1 MTVIEKELPEGGDRM
16 LRGTPGQT
24 IGPFFK
30 FGLEYA
36 DGPYV
41 VPPYS
46 PGAIHISGYVR
57 DGAGFAIPDALV
69 EIWGAGPDGSQI
81 TEHGSL
87 HRDGHRFTG
96 FGRSATDDEGRFF
109 FWTREPGATE
119 AGKAPFFAVMLFARG
134 LPNKLHTRIYLPDDE
149 AALAAD
155 PFLASLAP
163 EERATLVAKRN
174 EDGSLSHDL
183 WMQGEKETVF
193 LAY

>member
-1 MTVIEKELPEGGDRM
+1 MTVIEKELPEGGDRL

-46 PGAIHISGYVR
+46 PGAVHISGVVR
-57 DGAGFAIPDALV
+57 DGKGFAIPDALV
-69 EIWGAGPDGSQI
+69 EIWGALPDGTQN
-81 TEHGSL
+81 TERGSL
-87 HRDGHRFTG
+87 RRDGHRFTG

-119 AGKAPFFAVMLFARG
+119 AGKAPFFAALLFARG

-149 AALAAD
+149 AALTAD
-155 PFLASLAP
+155 PFLASLTP
-163 EERATLVAKRN
+163 EERATLIARRN